1 MFRRGEGNMRY
12 WLLGTLLC
20 ALSACGP
27 SATTQDDEVSE
38 RPVVALDGAQVSE
51 ASARISHGERLTYV
65 LGCRGCHG
73 KDLRGERFYE
83 LYASNLT
90 RDLSNY
96 NDSQLE
102 TLLRKG
108 VHPTGRDVWAM
119 PSELFQH
126 LSKPDMVALVA
137 YLRTLKP
144 TGVPTGKP
152 LPFEPETK
160 KMIAAGK
167 FKPAAAFV
175 RESRTVGPV
184 GLGMPHELGRYI
196 TRVTCAEC
204 HGAKLEGGDGT
215 PNLIVAGAYSREE
228 FEKLITLG
236 VPTGGRKLHPLM
248 VGVAKSRFSH
258 LTPHERDALYA
269 YLKARAA
276 QPQ

>member
-1 MFRRGEGNMRY
+1 MRH
-12 WLLGTLLC
+12 WLVGTLLF
-20 ALSACGP
+20 ALTACDP
-27 SATTQDDEVSE
+27 SETKQHQEVFGQ
-38 RPVVALDGAQVSE
+38 PVVAFDGAQVTE
-51 ASARISHGERLTYV
+51 ALARVSHGERLTYV

-73 KDLRGERFYE
+73 KDLGGKRFYE

-90 RDLSNY
+90 RDLANY

-126 LSKPDMVALVA
+126 LSKPDMASLIA
-137 YLRTLKP
+137 YLRTLRPSGAP
-144 TGVPTGKP
+144 TGRP
-152 LPFEPETK
+152 LPFDPETK

-175 RESRTVGPV
+175 RESRIVGPV
-184 GLGMPHELGRYI
+184 GLGMSHELGRYI

-204 HGAKLEGGDGT
+204 HSAKLEGGDGT
-215 PNLIVAGAYSREE
+215 PNLIVAGGYSRDE
-228 FEKLITLG
+228 FEKLITQG

-248 VGVAKSRFSH
+248 VSVAKGRFSH
-258 LTPHERDALYA
+258 LTRRERDALYA
-269 YLKARAA
+269 YLKARAE
-276 QPQ
+276 QSQ

>member
-1 MFRRGEGNMRY
+1 MRF
-12 WLLGTLLC
+12 WLLGALLC

-27 SATTQDDEVSE
+27 SATTQDDEVSQL
-38 RPVVALDGAQVSE
+38 PIVTFDGAQVSE

-90 RDLSNY
+90 RDLANY

-102 TLLRKG
+102 TLLRNG

-144 TGVPTGKP
+144 TGGPTGKP

-228 FEKLITLG
+228 FEKLVTLG
-236 VPTGGRKLHPLM
+236 VPIGRRKLHPLM